1 MIIRKIR
8 TALQVE
14 DVRRLMKNFFSLSV
28 LKLVNAVLPFVTLPY
43 LIKVLGLQ
51 QYGAIVL
58 ALSLIAYF
66 QSITDYGFNLSATR
80 EVAKHKKS
88 KKQLNFIYSK
98 TLTSKLY
105 LLIFALVVIIPVI
118 FLVPQFKEDLPVY
131 LLMCLMLIGQTLF
144 PEWFF
149 RGVEQMG
156 YIAGLNFVVKMIF
169 TIGVF
174 LLIKQPQDYWIY
186 PLLLGLSYILI
197 SIYSYHLITKNFNIK
212 FYLVNKSKVS
222 NNLRRNFPLFINQF
236 VPNLFNNTTNFLIGI
251 LLGKTAVGLFGAI
264 RQVLQTLT
272 VFNSVVSMVVFPYL
286 TVNKDKFNFF
296 RKSYLILFILL
307 ALMLIFLHKYILEL
321 IGINDS
327 DASIVF
333 YILLMGVLSIV
344 IYSIYATNYLIARG
358 FDRVVMKVT
367 LVSSLIGFALAY
379 PLIYY
384 FGVVGGAINIFICQ
398 LILGLSA
405 YYVYRKY
412 NLDIK
417 S

>member
-1 MIIRKIR
+1 MINRIR
-8 TALQVE
+8 ALLKVE
-14 DVRRLMKNFFSLSV
+14 EVRRLLKNFFSLSV
-28 LKLVNAVLPFVTLPY
+28 LKLVNVVLPFVTLPY

-88 KKQLNFIYSK
+88 RKQLNFIYSK
-98 TLTSKLY
+98 TLTSKIY
-105 LLIFALVVIIPVI
+105 LLIFSLIVIVPII
-118 FLVPQFKEDLPVY
+118 SLVPQFKEDLLVY

-149 RGVEQMG
+149 RGIEQMG

-174 LLIKQPQDYWIY
+174 TLIKQPQDYWIY

-197 SIYSYHLITKNFNIK
+197 SVYSYYLITKNFNIR
-212 FYLVNKSKVS
+212 FYLIRKNKVLK
-222 NNLRRNFPLFINQF
+222 NLKSNFPLFVNQF
-236 VPNLFNNTTNFLIGI
+236 VPNLFNNTTNFLVGI
-251 LLGKTAVGLFGAI
+251 LLGKTAIGLFGAI
-264 RQVLQTLT
+264 RQVLQILT
-272 VFNSVVSMVVFPYL
+272 VFNGVVSMVVFPYL
-286 TVNKDKFNFF
+286 TINKDKFDIF
-296 RKSYLILFILL
+296 RKSYSVLFILL
-307 ALMLIFLHKYILEL
+307 AFILVILHTYILEL
-321 IGINDS
+321 IGINDP

-333 YILLMGVLSIV
+333 YILLMGVVSIV

-358 FDRVVMKVT
+358 FDIVVMRIT
-367 LVSSLIGFALAY
+367 ILSSLIGFALSY
-379 PLIYY
+379 PLIHY

-398 LILGLSA
+398 FILGSSA
-405 YYVYRKY
+405 YYMYRKY
-412 NLDIK
+412 NLEVK

>member
-1 MIIRKIR
+1 MINRIR
-8 TALQVE
+8 ALSKVE
-14 DVRRLMKNFFSLSV
+14 DVRRLLKNFFSLSV

-43 LIKVLGLQ
+43 IIKVLGIQ

-80 EVAKHKKS
+80 EIAKHKKS
-88 KKQLNFIYSK
+88 REQLNFIYSK
-98 TLTSKLY
+98 TLTSKIY
-105 LLIFALVVIIPVI
+105 LLIFSLIVIVPII
-118 FLVPQFKEDLPVY
+118 SLVPQFKEDLLVY

-156 YIAGLNFVVKMIF
+156 YIAGLNFIVKIIF

-174 LLIKQPQDYWIY
+174 TLIKQPQDYWIY

-197 SIYSYHLITKNFNIK
+197 SVYSYYLITKNFNIR
-212 FYLVNKSKVS
+212 FYFIKKNKVF
-222 NNLRRNFPLFINQF
+222 NNLKRNFPLFVNQF
-236 VPNLFNNTTNFLIGI
+236 VPNLFNNTTNFLVGL
-251 LLGKTAVGLFGAI
+251 LLGKTAIGLFGAI
-264 RQVLQTLT
+264 RQILQILT
-272 VFNSVVSMVVFPYL
+272 VFNGVVSMVVFPYL
-286 TVNKDKFNFF
+286 TINKDKFDIF
-296 RKSYLILFILL
+296 RKSYSILFILL
-307 ALMLIFLHKYILEL
+307 AFILVFLHTYILEL
-321 IGINDS
+321 IGINDPN
-327 DASIVF
+327 ASIVF

-358 FDRVVMKVT
+358 FDTVVMKVT
-367 LVSSLIGFALAY
+367 LVSSLIGFALSY
-379 PLIYY
+379 PLIHY

-405 YYVYRKY
+405 YYMYRRY
-412 NLDIK
+412 NLDKK

>member
-1 MIIRKIR
+1 MIRKIR
-8 TALQVE
+8 ALLKVE
-14 DVRRLMKNFFSLSV
+14 DARRLLKNFFSLSL
-28 LKLVNAVLPFVTLPY
+28 LKLVNAILPFVTLPY

-51 QYGAIVL
+51 QYGAIIL

-80 EVAKHKKS
+80 EIAKHKKS
-88 KKQLNFIYSK
+88 REQLNYIYSK
-98 TLTSKLY
+98 TLTSKMY
-105 LLIFALVVIIPVI
+105 LLIFALILIIPII
-118 FLVPQFKEDLPVY
+118 FLVPQFKEDLSVY
-131 LLMCLMLIGQTLF
+131 LLMCLMLVGQTLF

-156 YIAGLNFVVKMIF
+156 YIAGLNFVVKIIF

-174 LLIKQPQDYWIY
+174 ALIKQPQDYWIY

-197 SIYSYHLITKNFNIK
+197 SVYSYYLITKNYNIR
-212 FYLVNKSKVS
+212 FYLIKKTKVID
-222 NNLRRNFPLFINQF
+222 NLKRNFPLFVNQF
-236 VPNLFNNTTNFLIGI
+236 VPNLFNNTTNFLVGM

-264 RQVLQTLT
+264 RQVLQILT
-272 VFNSVVSMVVFPYL
+272 VFNGVVSMVVFPYL
-286 TVNKDKFNFF
+286 TVNKDKFDIF

-307 ALMLIFLHKYILEL
+307 ALMLIFLHEYILEL

-367 LVSSLIGFALAY
+367 LVSSLIGFALSY
-379 PLIYY
+379 PLIHY

-398 LILGLSA
+398 FTLGSSA
-405 YYVYRKY
+405 YYMYRKY
-412 NLDIK
+412 NLEVE

>member
-1 MIIRKIR
+1 MINRIR
-8 TALQVE
+8 ALLKVGE
-14 DVRRLMKNFFSLSV
+14 VRRLLKNFFSLSV
-28 LKLVNAVLPFVTLPY
+28 LKLVNVVLPFVTLPY

-88 KKQLNFIYSK
+88 RKQLNFIYSK
-98 TLTSKLY
+98 TLTSKIY
-105 LLIFALVVIIPVI
+105 LLIFSLIVIVPII
-118 FLVPQFKEDLPVY
+118 SLVPQFKEDLLVY

-149 RGVEQMG
+149 RGIEQMG

-174 LLIKQPQDYWIY
+174 TLIKQPQDYWIY

-197 SIYSYHLITKNFNIK
+197 SVYSYYLITKNFNIR
-212 FYLVNKSKVS
+212 FYLIRKNKVLK
-222 NNLRRNFPLFINQF
+222 NLKSNFPLFVNQF
-236 VPNLFNNTTNFLIGI
+236 VPNLFNNTTNFLVGI
-251 LLGKTAVGLFGAI
+251 LLGKTAIGLFGAI
-264 RQVLQTLT
+264 RQVLQILT
-272 VFNSVVSMVVFPYL
+272 VFNGVVSMVVFPYL
-286 TVNKDKFNFF
+286 TINKDKFDIF
-296 RKSYLILFILL
+296 RKSYSVLFILL
-307 ALMLIFLHKYILEL
+307 AFILVILHTYILEL
-321 IGINDS
+321 IGINDP

-333 YILLMGVLSIV
+333 YILLMGVVSIV

-358 FDRVVMKVT
+358 FDIVVMRIT
-367 LVSSLIGFALAY
+367 ILSSLIGFALSY
-379 PLIYY
+379 PLIHY

-398 LILGLSA
+398 FILGSSA
-405 YYVYRKY
+405 YYMYRKY
-412 NLDIK
+412 NLEVK

>member
-1 MIIRKIR
+1 MINRIR
-8 TALQVE
+8 ALLKVE
-14 DVRRLMKNFFSLSV
+14 DVRRLFKNFFSLSV

-51 QYGAIVL
+51 QYGAIIL

-88 KKQLNFIYSK
+88 REQLSFIYSK
-98 TLTSKLY
+98 TLTSKIY
-105 LLIFALVVIIPVI
+105 LLIFSLIVIVPII
-118 FLVPQFKEDLPVY
+118 SLVPQFEEDLLVY

-174 LLIKQPQDYWIY
+174 ALIKQPQDYWIY

-197 SIYSYHLITKNFNIK
+197 SAYSYYIITKSFNIR
-212 FYLVNKSKVS
+212 FYLIKKNKVFD
-222 NNLRRNFPLFINQF
+222 NLKKNFPLFVNQF
-236 VPNLFNNTTNFLIGI
+236 VPNLFNNTTNFLVGI
-251 LLGKTAVGLFGAI
+251 LLGKSAIGLFGAI
-264 RQVLQTLT
+264 RQILQILT
-272 VFNSVVSMVVFPYL
+272 VFNGVVSMVVFPYL
-286 TVNKDKFNFF
+286 TINKDKFDIF
-296 RKSYLILFILL
+296 RKSYSVLFMLL
-307 ALMLIFLHKYILEL
+307 VFILIFLHTYILEL
-321 IGINDS
+321 IGINDPN
-327 DASIVF
+327 ASIVF
-333 YILLMGVLSIV
+333 YILLMGVVSIV

-358 FDRVVMKVT
+358 FDTVVMKVT
-367 LVSSLIGFALAY
+367 IASSLIGFALSY

-405 YYVYRKY
+405 YYMYRKY